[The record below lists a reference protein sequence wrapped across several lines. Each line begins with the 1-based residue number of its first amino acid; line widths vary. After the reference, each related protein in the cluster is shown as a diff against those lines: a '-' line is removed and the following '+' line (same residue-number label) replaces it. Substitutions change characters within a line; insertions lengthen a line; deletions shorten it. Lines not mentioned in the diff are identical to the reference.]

1 MTTTSAISGTI
12 MTAKLST
19 PEVKKNKIT
28 FCNSKDKTFVLSH
41 DNGLLMDKGTLEHNI
56 NWAMSVMTIFNKF
69 FDKNSGNIP
78 AGKIFDIGTEIDTRF
93 TPSKGGRG
101 VTINWN
107 QVLRNALNDMTNP
120 NSDGGANITENEIYD
135 YYERCAKILPN
146 DNRDFSLKE
155 KNEY

>member
-1 MTTTSAISGTI
+1 MKNLTTPAINGTV
-12 MTAKLST
+12 MTADLARPT
-19 PEVKKNKIT
+19 VKKNEIT

-107 QVLRNALNDMTNP
+107 QVLRNALSDMTNP

-135 YYERCAKILPN
+135 YYERCAKIIN
-146 DNRDFSLKE
+146 KDDSYFSFWE
-155 KNEY
+155 K